1 MSLPGLAHFF
11 LHHNFLLVEAPY
23 NGALPVARHL
33 YQEQYGLEI
42 TADEFEAL
50 VTKFHHSFP
59 HLIDLT
65 SHINWLDVAGI
76 HYLAARLGG
85 HEGTTRYKPVPEAQ
99 SLSDHVSTGPVGVE
113 AAMLWDGS
121 QAVDSAFYTDVAAYI
136 KVLSEPTARRQLD
149 QKAAQAET
157 KAKPFYPVCTNAGHT
172 QKLAQVVVS
181 MASLSQDAIR
191 TKLPRVRAV
200 PAAIAKCM
208 ATRTHHVPF
217 RASHTDLSM
226 GDCSYLDACHKRE
239 TCRYVHYITVDPPV
253 AAPAPAQPPLPDYD
267 ATQMLRVHRVLEAQW
282 VKCDIRHIPLR
293 IFGKFA
299 AIIADPAWNIHMNV
313 PYDTVSDEEMGQLAI
328 PQLQDEG
335 VMMIWLT
342 ARTLERARG
351 ALRAWGYR
359 VDDEIIWIK
368 LNQLKRTIVTGRTGH
383 WLNHSKEHLVVGV
396 KGSPAWLRQ
405 GVDLDYIVGNSR
417 EALRKPD
424 EVYDV
429 VERMVGR
436 HARKLEL
443 FGRQHNTRAGW
454 MTLGAQVNGTHV
466 VEPEVAARLSQYS
479 ALAAKPR
486 GLDVSEFERKRR
498 D

>member
-1 MSLPGLAHFF
+1 
-11 LHHNFLLVEAPY
+11 
-23 NGALPVARHL
+23 
-33 YQEQYGLEI
+33 
-42 TADEFEAL
+42 
-50 VTKFHHSFP
+50 
-59 HLIDLT
+59 
-65 SHINWLDVAGI
+65 
-76 HYLAARLGG
+76 
-85 HEGTTRYKPVPEAQ
+85 
-99 SLSDHVSTGPVGVE
+99 
-113 AAMLWDGS
+113 
-121 QAVDSAFYTDVAAYI
+121 
-136 KVLSEPTARRQLD
+136 
-149 QKAAQAET
+149 
-157 KAKPFYPVCTNAGHT
+157 
-172 QKLAQVVVS
+172 
-181 MASLSQDAIR
+181 
-191 TKLPRVRAV
+191 
-200 PAAIAKCM
+200 
-208 ATRTHHVPF
+208 
-217 RASHTDLSM
+217 
-226 GDCSYLDACHKRE
+226 
-239 TCRYVHYITVDPPV
+239 
-253 AAPAPAQPPLPDYD
+253 
-267 ATQMLRVHRVLEAQW
+267 
-282 VKCDIRHIPLR
+282 
-293 IFGKFA
+293 
-299 AIIADPAWNIHMNV
+299 
-313 PYDTVSDEEMGQLAI
+313 
-328 PQLQDEG
+328 
-335 VMMIWLT
+335 MMIWLT